1 MSRSRLR
8 RASIFAT
15 GRGPRSSSFGFSTAT
30 LSRLE
35 ILPMRFFGPERASWI
50 FEVFTLP
57 AIVHQV
63 GQSFEV
69 FLSN

>member
-1 MSRSRLR
+1 
-8 RASIFAT
+8 
-15 GRGPRSSSFGFSTAT
+15 
-30 LSRLE
+30 
-35 ILPMRFFGPERASWI
+35 MRFFWPERASWI

-57 AIVHQV
+57 TIVHQV

>member
-1 MSRSRLR
+1 
-8 RASIFAT
+8 
-15 GRGPRSSSFGFSTAT
+15 
-30 LSRLE
+30 
-35 ILPMRFFGPERASWI
+35 MRFFGPERASWI

-57 AIVHQV
+57 SIVHQV